1 MSLII
6 DWHFAIHTPAYVEFG
21 WVGLAAGLELA
32 SVVLAGISAPQSEVC
47 SLDKTSFGVYE
58 GLVTSGRRVCS
69 NWTAVLVTSVISLIM
84 FIFHFTWHIIFRLW
98 HRAALAR
105 RPTAPIDLWNT
116 PIPKYYPINPQET
129 VKREDPAFLALGE
142 RGIKPEDS
150 IVMDPY
156 SRIFKPVAVRK
167 AEKLVKDGTVGH
179 EMPVVNVIVSIEDR
193 EAKCVQGN
201 ASETTLNAP
210 PGIEL
215 NMKAV
220 DVCDYVSHVMMT
232 DVGGKPKYISQAAV
246 SVDLYRYLIFSDRT
260 MDNFINLAK
269 QGYEAYSESQKAQHG
284 GQGCNPT
291 QGEYR
296 HNQPSSGG
304 YGGPQFGPSIDQQAA
319 VQNATQHSGGTG
331 DTSLFSTALGFLNQ
345 NQAQHTEPIN
355 EQHVQNAH
363 AEAYEKGK
371 ASSLDAGS
379 LGAAAAMQVLKNFTS
394 GSGPTG
400 SGGGDSRSQLIGM
413 AMSEASKLFE
423 SQESKTGQKQDAV
436 NSAAMTVMKLLVQSK
451 TGPGATNAGGNDFGS
466 LLNLASKF
474 LK

>member
-1 MSLII
+1 
-6 DWHFAIHTPAYVEFG
+6 
-21 WVGLAAGLELA
+21 
-32 SVVLAGISAPQSEVC
+32 
-47 SLDKTSFGVYE
+47 
-58 GLVTSGRRVCS
+58 
-69 NWTAVLVTSVISLIM
+69 
-84 FIFHFTWHIIFRLW
+84 
-98 HRAALAR
+98 
-105 RPTAPIDLWNT
+105 
-116 PIPKYYPINPQET
+116 
-129 VKREDPAFLALGE
+129 
-142 RGIKPEDS
+142 
-150 IVMDPY
+150 
-156 SRIFKPVAVRK
+156 
-167 AEKLVKDGTVGH
+167 
-179 EMPVVNVIVSIEDR
+179 
-193 EAKCVQGN
+193 
-201 ASETTLNAP
+201 
-210 PGIEL
+210 
-215 NMKAV
+215 
-220 DVCDYVSHVMMT
+220 MMT
-232 DVGGKPKYISQAAV
+232 DIGGKPKYISQAAV
-246 SVDLYRYLIFSDRT
+246 SVDLYRYSIFSDRT

-269 QGYEAYSESQKAQHG
+269 QGYEAYSESQKPSMAG
-284 GQGCNPT
+284 KVVNATSLFNGFVTGNPT
-291 QGEYR
+291 QGEYG

-379 LGAAAAMQVLKNFTS
+379 LELPLQCN
-394 GSGPTG
+394 
-400 SGGGDSRSQLIGM
+400 RSQLIGM